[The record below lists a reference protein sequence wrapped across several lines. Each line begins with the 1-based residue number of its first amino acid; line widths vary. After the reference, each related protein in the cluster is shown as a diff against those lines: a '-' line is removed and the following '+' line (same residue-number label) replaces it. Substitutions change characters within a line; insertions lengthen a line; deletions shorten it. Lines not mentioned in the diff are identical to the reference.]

1 MIESH
6 ELKRRDIYLNKLIGF
21 RDTEPVKVVTG
32 IRRCGK
38 SSLLKL
44 MIQHLKDTGVLPE
57 QIIEMN
63 FESFVFAAWVR
74 KIYMAM

>member
-1 MIESH
+1 MIGSH

-44 MIQHLKDTGVLPE
+44 MIQRDFNMVTEADVRGV
-57 QIIEMN
+57 MK
-63 FESFVFAAWVR
+63 AAGTNLQR
-74 KIYMAM
+74 

>member
-32 IRRCGK
+32 SPLRQ
-38 SSLLKL
+38 
-44 MIQHLKDTGVLPE
+44 IQPAEADDSA
-57 QIIEMN
+57 
-63 FESFVFAAWVR
+63 FERYGRSAGADNR
-74 KIYMAM
+74 NEL

>member
-1 MIESH
+1 MISSH
-6 ELKRRDIYLNKLIGF
+6 KLKKRDLYLNKLIGF
-21 RDTEPVKVVTG
+21 RDTEPVKIVTG

-44 MIQHLKDTGVLPE
+44 MVEHLIDTGIASE

-63 FESFVFAAWVR
+63 FESFEFR
-74 KIYMAM
+74 KCLPKCYITM